1 MEEEDEYSTNEDSII
16 TSASLSATASFSL
29 RSTNNTNKAG
39 LEEHVQRQ
47 LIQDIINHGKSWN
60 VESCI
65 IMCFLLLLLLLLL
78 TSSSHVHLGGIEI
91 VRTCKVISA
100 RTSLYG
106 TSSER
111 EKRKRIRN
119 RIAYWKGKGRNAFL
133 EVAKAHGLGSLYSP
147 PPPTSLLEQNNS
159 TPLNS
164 SSRRH
169 HLVEVE
175 STPRQDRSVTP
186 RNLEATKILFVSPTI
201 MSTTQYA
208 GKFCYVLLC
217 YVIAFFLSLPNTF
230 IFKIDC
236 RSCFS

>member
-1 MEEEDEYSTNEDSII
+1 
-16 TSASLSATASFSL
+16 
-29 RSTNNTNKAG
+29 
-39 LEEHVQRQ
+39 
-47 LIQDIINHGKSWN
+47 
-60 VESCI
+60 
-65 IMCFLLLLLLLLL
+65 
-78 TSSSHVHLGGIEI
+78 VHLGVIEI
-91 VRTCKVISA
+91 VRTCKVIGA

-111 EKRKRIRN
+111 EKRKRICN

-175 STPRQDRSVTP
+175 STPCQDRSVTP
-186 RNLEATKILFVSPTI
+186 RNFEATKILFVSPTI
-201 MSTTQYA
+201 MSMTQYA
-208 GKFCYVLLC
+208 GKFCYVSFRFVMLC
-217 YVIAFFLSLPNTF
+217 YCFLLVLA
-230 IFKIDC
+230 
-236 RSCFS
+236 